1 MANYKMA
8 EMNSRIIPVEDK
20 IFGISKLAKEMSA
33 RVGADKVVN
42 ATIGSLLDDDGK
54 LVVLSSV
61 VDVLKSLTPVDYADY
76 APIAGT
82 PEYLET
88 TKRVAFGNYT
98 PKAYTEAIATPGG
111 TGAIRNSIQNY
122 SKRGDQVL
130 TSDWYWAP
138 YSTIAQEIERT
149 IATYS
154 LFDDKG
160 NFNIESF
167 DNKVNELLKEQ
178 DGLVIIINTPAHNP
192 TGYTYTL
199 EDWDKILDC
208 IRKATADGLKKV
220 TLVVD
225 IAYIDFA
232 GDSDKYREFLPKL
245 DNLPANILIIIAY
258 SMSKGYTLYGMR
270 SGAMIC
276 LTSDKEIADEFK
288 TVCSFSSRGTWSNC
302 SRSAMVILSSIYAE
316 KALHEK
322 VETEREKYCGMLV
335 RRGKAFLEVSNEVGL
350 KTIPFDSGFFVT
362 VPCENAEEV
371 GKELQKSGIF
381 TVPIGKGIRVS
392 VASISEV
399 TCRMLPA
406 KILKAIQTVNPCD
419 HK

>member
-1 MANYKMA
+1 MGNYKMA
-8 EMNSRIIPVEDK
+8 EANFRIIPVEDK
-20 IFGISKLAKEMSA
+20 IFGINKLAKEMISK
-33 RVGADKVVN
+33 VGADKVVN
-42 ATIGSLLDDDGK
+42 ATIGSLLDDEGN

-61 VDVLKSLTPVDYADY
+61 VDVLKSLSPVDYADY
-76 APIAGT
+76 APIGGT

-98 PKAYTEAIATPGG
+98 PKSFTEAIATPGG
-111 TGAIRNSIQNY
+111 TGAIRNAIQNY

-149 IATYS
+149 IATYE
-154 LFDDKG
+154 LFDEDG
-160 NFNIESF
+160 NFNSNSF
-167 DNKVNELLKEQ
+167 DLKVNELLSKQ

-199 EDWDKILDC
+199 EDWDRILEILKNATKDGIKKI
-208 IRKATADGLKKV
+208 

-225 IAYIDFA
+225 VAYIDFA

-245 DNLPANILIIIAY
+245 DNMPTNILVIIAY

-276 LTSDKEIADEFK
+276 MTRDKEIADEFK
-288 TVCSFSSRGTWSNC
+288 TVCSFSCRGTWSNC
-302 SRSAMVILSSIYAE
+302 TRSAMVVLSSIYAE
-316 KALHEK
+316 KLLHEK
-322 VETEREKYCGMLV
+322 VDSEREKYCDMLV
-335 RRGKAFLEVSNEVGL
+335 RRGKAFMKASEEVGL
-350 KTIPFDSGFFVT
+350 KLIPFDSGFFVT
-362 VPCENAEEV
+362 VPCDHAEEV

-381 TVPIGKGIRVS
+381 TVPIGKGLRVS
-392 VASISEV
+392 VASISEEK
-399 TCRMLPA
+399 CRMLPA
-406 KILKAIQTVNPCD
+406 KMLEAIKSVNQQ
-419 HK
+419 